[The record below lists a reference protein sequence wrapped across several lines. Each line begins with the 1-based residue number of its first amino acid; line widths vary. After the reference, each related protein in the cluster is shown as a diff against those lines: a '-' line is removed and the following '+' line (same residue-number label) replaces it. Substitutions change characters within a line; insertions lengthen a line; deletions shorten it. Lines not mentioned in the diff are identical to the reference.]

1 MPESLSRERK
11 IIGAPFALRGG
22 ADRNAYLSVGPAAEK
37 PHSSRRHFRAT
48 GRSSASSWSDREL
61 PLGVTGGGL
70 AQRGMFQHWLSK
82 QTLCRCECEPLECQN
97 RTTAAFYRSRMMLCV
112 VRRCPSM
119 SILDPPIDLQHGL
132 IIHPG
137 SPPSASPAMAHSIS
151 RALLDPR
158 LARRRRFDAMS
169 LTRPRR

>member
-1 MPESLSRERK
+1 MCSASRFCLASRRSLWSEPRSARRVRYYRK
-11 IIGAPFALRGG
+11 HQQAGQYPAVAGFDSASGRAAMRSSSPKGPLITRLRN
-22 ADRNAYLSVGPAAEK
+22 RLSTGCPAA
-37 PHSSRRHFRAT
+37 
-48 GRSSASSWSDREL
+48 W
-61 PLGVTGGGL
+61 
-70 AQRGMFQHWLSK
+70 
-82 QTLCRCECEPLECQN
+82 CQN

-151 RALLDPR
+151 RALLDSR

>member
-1 MPESLSRERK
+1 VSAVRCSRWSSAEL
-11 IIGAPFALRGG
+11 ASPSP
-22 ADRNAYLSVGPAAEK
+22 DVNVGILANGQN
-37 PHSSRRHFRAT
+37 RAT
-48 GRSSASSWSDREL
+48 CAQWINCVMSGLLDIDQLTSSQLIR
-61 PLGVTGGGL
+61 
-70 AQRGMFQHWLSK
+70 LSLK
-82 QTLCRCECEPLECQN
+82 CQN

>member
-1 MPESLSRERK
+1 MFGWGHGRRFGVFMNFRFSTDRRR
-11 IIGAPFALRGG
+11 IAAPQHT
-22 ADRNAYLSVGPAAEK
+22 ADL
-37 PHSSRRHFRAT
+37 
-48 GRSSASSWSDREL
+48 
-61 PLGVTGGGL
+61 
-70 AQRGMFQHWLSK
+70 
-82 QTLCRCECEPLECQN
+82 CQN

-151 RALLDPR
+151 RALLDSR